1 MLLAYFEVDAG
12 QPLAITVDVTY
23 VLIEEFYLKLRKTLI
38 TLIKTVI
45 TLLQPFKC
53 PGSDDLLNP
62 SLYVIVLAHV
72 TLVHCTA
79 TQVMIQG
86 SLVTRHNFDRFLETL
101 KTELDRIETLASKGF
116 SDVIQQPWHH
126 RLTMCN
132 S

>member
-12 QPLAITVDVTY
+12 QPFSHHFGCKR
-23 VLIEEFYLKLRKTLI
+23 IEEFYLKLR
-38 TLIKTVI
+38 KTVI

-62 SLYVIVLAHV
+62 SLSVTVPAHIP
-72 TLVHCTA
+72 LVHSTA
-79 TQVMIQG
+79 NQVMVQG
-86 SLVTRHNFDRFLETL
+86 CLVTRHNVDRFLETL
-101 KTELDRIETLASKGF
+101 KTEFDRIETLASKGF
-116 SDVIQQPWHH
+116 SDVRQQPWHH